1 MKFQRKIILI
11 FIFIPLLVF
20 HLSSCAQIV
29 TGTAVKVA
37 TVSQEERSIGEF
49 VDDAIIKTVIKNTY
63 FDQSENLFF
72 NIDVEVSQGRVLL
85 TGTVENI
92 DLKIEATRIAWG
104 VDGVKTVINE
114 IQISNTDS
122 ILNFADDLV
131 ISTKILGKLMLEE
144 EINSLNYNIETVNK
158 LVYIIGIARNEKER
172 ELVIS
177 IAGDV
182 YGVEEV
188 IDYINIKSRIYNEDE
203 NWISDK

>member
-11 FIFIPLLVF
+11 FVFIPLLVF
-20 HLSSCAQIV
+20 HLSSCAQVV

-85 TGTVENI
+85 TGTVENV

-104 VDGVKTVINE
+104 VNGVKTVINE

-158 LVYIIGIARNEKER
+158 LVYIIGIARTEKEK

-177 IAGDV
+177 IARDV

-188 IDYINIKSRIYNEDE
+188 IDYINIKS
-203 NWISDK
+203 SDL

>member
-1 MKFQRKIILI
+1 MMIKLKNVLTLLILP
-11 FIFIPLLVF
+11 FILL
-20 HLSSCAQIV
+20 HISGCAQVV

-49 VDDAIIKTVIKNTY
+49 VDDAIIKALIKNTY

-85 TGTVENI
+85 TGTVDNI

-104 VDGVKTVINE
+104 IKGVKTVINE
-114 IQISNTDS
+114 IQISNSDS

-144 EINSLNYNIETVNK
+144 EVNSLNYNVETVNK
-158 LVYIIGIARNEKER
+158 LVYIIGIAKTEKER
-172 ELVIS
+172 DLVLG
-177 IAGDV
+177 IAKDV

-188 IDYINIKSRIYNEDE
+188 INYINIKS
-203 NWISDK
+203 SDL

>member
-1 MKFQRKIILI
+1 MQIELKKVIELFIYILFTI
-11 FIFIPLLVF
+11 Y
-20 HLSSCAQIV
+20 LSGCAQVI

-37 TVSQEERSIGEF
+37 TVSQEDRSIGEF

-104 VDGVKTVINE
+104 VNGVKTVINE
-114 IQISNTDS
+114 IQISNSDS
-122 ILNFADDLV
+122 ILNFADDLI
-131 ISTKILGKLMLEE
+131 ISTKILGKLMLDE
-144 EINSLNYNIETVNK
+144 EINSLNYNIETVNR
-158 LVYIIGIARNEKER
+158 LVYIIGIAQTQKER
-172 ELVIS
+172 DLVLS
-177 IAGDV
+177 IAKDV

-188 IDYINIKSRIYNEDE
+188 VDYINIKVGDL
-203 NWISDK
+203 